1 VIVADANLLAYLVM
15 PGQRTDEA
23 EAVLSKDSVWVVPV
37 LWRSELMSVLHQY
50 VRRTDLTVAQAVA
63 ALQRAEAV
71 IAGREGVV
79 DPRVVFDLANRSK
92 CSTYDCEH
100 VALATGLGVPLV
112 TADGEVLRAFP
123 KVAIDPQRFLDD
135 E

>member
-1 VIVADANLLAYLVM
+1 
-15 PGQRTDEA
+15 
-23 EAVLSKDSVWVVPV
+23 
-37 LWRSELMSVLHQY
+37 
-50 VRRTDLTVAQAVA
+50 
-63 ALQRAEAV
+63 
-71 IAGREGVV
+71 
-79 DPRVVFDLANRSK
+79 
-92 CSTYDCEH
+92 